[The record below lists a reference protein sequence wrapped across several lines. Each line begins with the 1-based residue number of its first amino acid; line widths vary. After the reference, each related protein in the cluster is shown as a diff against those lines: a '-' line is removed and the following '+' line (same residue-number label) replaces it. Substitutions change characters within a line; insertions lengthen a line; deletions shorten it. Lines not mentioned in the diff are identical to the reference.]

1 MALIELNN
9 VSFKYKGANENAL
22 ENICLSIN
30 EGQIIGLLGPN
41 GAGKTTIIKMLVGLI
56 KNFTGTLTIDG
67 HEIDE
72 HTKSLVSY
80 LPDKTYIDEE
90 LKIKNVVD
98 MFKDYYKDFN
108 IDKMNNLLANMHL
121 SMESTI
127 KTLSKGNKEKL
138 QLALVLARESKIYI
152 LDEPIAGVDPAQR
165 EFIINTILASYA
177 KNAVVI
183 ISTHLIEDIESI
195 LDRAIFVKYG
205 HIVLDDSVNN
215 ICALHENKSLND
227 VFKEVFRC

>member
-1 MALIELNN
+1 MLNKN
-9 VSFKYKGANENAL
+9 KTIVVIYTEGETDKVFYDRL
-22 ENICLSIN
+22 LS
-30 EGQIIGLLGPN
+30 
-41 GAGKTTIIKMLVGLI
+41 
-56 KNFTGTLTIDG
+56 
-67 HEIDE
+67 
-72 HTKSLVSY
+72 Y
-80 LPDKTYIDEE
+80 
-90 LKIKNVVD
+90 
-98 MFKDYYKDFN
+98 
-108 IDKMNNLLANMHL
+108 
-121 SMESTI
+121 I
-127 KTLSKGNKEKL
+127 KTKSKGNKEKL

-215 ICALHENKSLND
+215 ICALHDNK
-227 VFKEVFRC
+227 

>member
-9 VSFKYKGANENAL
+9 VSFKYKGASDNAL
-22 ENICLSIN
+22 ENISLSIN
-30 EGQIIGLLGPN
+30 EGQIIWLLGPN

-98 MFKDYYKDFN
+98 VEN
-108 IDKMNNLLANMHL
+108 
-121 SMESTI
+121 
-127 KTLSKGNKEKL
+127 LSKG
-138 QLALVLARESKIYI
+138 I
-152 LDEPIAGVDPAQR
+152 
-165 EFIINTILASYA
+165 FIF
-177 KNAVVI
+177 
-183 ISTHLIEDIESI
+183 
-195 LDRAIFVKYG
+195 AICDM
-205 HIVLDDSVNN
+205 I
-215 ICALHENKSLND
+215 
-227 VFKEVFRC
+227 

>member
-9 VSFKYKGANENAL
+9 VSFKYKGASYNAL
-22 ENICLSIN
+22 ENVSLSIN

-98 MFKDYYKDFN
+98 MFKDYYKDF
-108 IDKMNNLLANMHL
+108 NMHL

-215 ICALHENKSLND
+215 ICALHDNKSLND